1 MIEQQEQVDRY
12 PLRQSKMQQ
21 QEGLRVEPPIKMGK
35 GIRIVPPE
43 LARRRA
49 EKFLRDLR

>member
-1 MIEQQEQVDRY
+1 MIEREEQTDRY
-12 PLRQSKMQQ
+12 PLRVSKMQQ
-21 QEGLRVEPPIKMGK
+21 QEGLRLDPPRIPK

-43 LARRRA
+43 IAKRRA